1 MSASFATF
9 QYAAA
14 AAVLVRRVGLRE
26 EAKLIRQQR
35 QKKVQKLA
43 ELSRYSSWLRVFLHA
58 SLKSTLYFRGT
69 LCAR

>member
-9 QYAAA
+9 QYAAAA

-35 QKKVQKLA
+35 QKKSKN
-43 ELSRYSSWLRVFLHA
+43 
-58 SLKSTLYFRGT
+58 
-69 LCAR
+69 